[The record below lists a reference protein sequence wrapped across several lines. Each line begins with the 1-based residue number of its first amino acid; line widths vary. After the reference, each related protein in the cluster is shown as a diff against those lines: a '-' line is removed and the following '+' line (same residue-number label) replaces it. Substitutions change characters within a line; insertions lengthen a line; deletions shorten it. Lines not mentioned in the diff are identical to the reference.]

1 VGRTPDVRPLLFL
14 WWHEPDRSGCRFCGG
29 PIASGRGRRSLIRIQ
44 PPQPIESFRAGGQTP
59 ARSFLWPH
67 EHHRSGCRFCGGPIT
82 SGRGRRSFPV
92 QIQPPQPIESF
103 RAGGQ
108 TPARSFLWPHEP
120 DRSGCRFCG
129 GPITSGRG
137 RRSFPV
143 QTQPPQPI
151 QFPWAGRQMSGP
163 FVSVATRGLQNGLSF
178 WWRTGCIGP
187 GPKVVNRFKSNPR
200 NQSNTSGPETR
211 LRPFASLVA

>member
-1 VGRTPDVRPLLFL
+1 MVAGSTAAVSELCYDVFAGWSSLVARRAHNPKVVGSNPTPATNPISVGRTPDVRPLLFL

-29 PIASGRGRRSLIRIQ
+29 PIASGRGRRSLIR
-44 PPQPIESFRAGGQTP
+44 
-59 ARSFLWPH
+59 
-67 EHHRSGCRFCGGPIT
+67 
-82 SGRGRRSFPV
+82 
-92 QIQPPQPIESF
+92 IQPPQPIESF